1 MEKLSRF
8 LKQRGLPANP
18 LAISRYRLYMEEV
31 LRRNETMN
39 LTAIRDPRE
48 FEEKHLVDSLAILD
62 FCGFLSAGRVLD
74 VGTGAGLPGIP
85 LAIAAPDKT
94 FLLMD
99 SVKKKLS
106 AVEEIARTLGL
117 DNVRVLHARA
127 EDAASDPA
135 YRETFDLVVSRAV
148 ANLSTLSEYCLPYV
162 RKGGWFVAYKT
173 LSAQEEILRA
183 ERAISLLG
191 GALSQTR
198 KRGSAE
204 SGHIL
209 VCIEKVHRTPPV
221 YPRKAGTPA
230 KDPL

>member
-1 MEKLSRF
+1 
-8 LKQRGLPANP
+8 
-18 LAISRYRLYMEEV
+18 
-31 LRRNETMN
+31 
-39 LTAIRDPRE
+39 
-48 FEEKHLVDSLAILD
+48 
-62 FCGFLSAGRVLD
+62 